1 MEHLHETDKKIT
13 KIFVVTD
20 KKKQVKV
27 MEGINEVVMLFSVA
41 EEKEAVANNK
51 LSNEE
56 IDLIYDLLREG
67 KGIHAISKYMGV
79 SKKTVYNYRNLLD
92 GEYLQWKY
100 HSKLIACILCK
111 SFLVDMYTYNFG

>member
-92 GEYLQWKY
+92 GEYLQ
-100 HSKLIACILCK
+100 
-111 SFLVDMYTYNFG
+111 